1 MTKLDNLRKDL
12 HKFERPEK
20 AKFLKRFFKTGK
32 GEYAEGDFFLGL
44 MTDETRSVAKKYLN
58 LSFPNLAKLLSSEIH
73 EERVV
78 ALMILSKRFDKVDV
92 LGKKEIYDF
101 YLKNLDG
108 VNNWD
113 LVDGSASNII
123 GKYLF
128 ESKASREFLFD
139 FARSGN
145 LWKRRIA
152 MMSTFFYIKQNDFK
166 DALKIAEILL
176 NDKHDLIHKA
186 VGWMLREVGN
196 RDMVAEEKFLKIH
209 YKNMP
214 RTMLR
219 YAIEKFPEEKRLKYL
234 NSEI

>member
-1 MTKLDNLRKDL
+1 MIKLNNLKKDL
-12 HKFERPEK
+12 SKFERPEK

-44 MTDETRSVAKKYLN
+44 MTDETRSVAKKYLDLN
-58 LSFPNLAKLLSSEIH
+58 FSDLEKLLSSNIH

-78 ALMILSKRFDKVDV
+78 ALMILSKKFDKAD
-92 LGKKEIYDF
+92 KSERKEIYDF
-101 YLKNLDG
+101 YLKNIGG

-128 ESKASREFLFD
+128 ESKASKEFLFD
-139 FARSGN
+139 FARSEN

-152 MMSTFFYIKQNDFK
+152 MMSTFFYIKQNDFE
-166 DALKIAEILL
+166 DALRISEILL
-176 NDKHDLIHKA
+176 NDKHNLIHKA
-186 VGWMLREVGN
+186 VGWMLREIGN
-196 RDMVAEEKFLKIH
+196 RNLSIEENFLKIH
-209 YKNMP
+209 YKKMP

-219 YAIEKFPEEKRLKYL
+219 YAIEKFPEGRRKRYL
-234 NSEI
+234 ESKI